1 MKKIAVFASGSGS
14 NFEALVKYWQVADS
28 PGVRVELLVC
38 DQPGAYCLTRAE
50 ALGIP
55 AFVGRPKDYGGKA
68 GYESWILELLA
79 EHAID
84 FVVLAGY
91 MRLVGER
98 LLTAYES
105 RIVNIHPSLLPSF
118 PGKHAVEQALAS
130 GVQVSGVTIHL
141 VDEGMDTGP
150 ILYQEAVPVSASDG
164 PADLQARIAKVEH
177 RAYPRV
183 VEAYLQG
190 HVTMQG
196 RRAVWNQA
204 YRERV
209 EQGTKEE
216 PAWS

>member
-14 NFEALVKYWQVADS
+14 NFEALVKFWQESNEVA
-28 PGVRVELLVC
+28 VALLVC

-55 AFVGRPKDYGGKA
+55 AFVGRPKDYGGKT
-68 GYESWILELLA
+68 GYETWIVELLA
-79 EHAID
+79 EQTVD
-84 FVVLAGY
+84 FVILAGY
-91 MRLVGER
+91 MRLVGQR
-98 LLTAYES
+98 LLTAYEG

-150 ILYQEAVPVSASDG
+150 ILYQEAVPVYASDG
-164 PADLQARIAKVEH
+164 PADLQARVAKVEH

-183 VEAYLQG
+183 VEAYLEG
-190 HVTMQG
+190 NVTMQG
-196 RRAVWNQA
+196 RRAVWKQA
-204 YRERV
+204 CLEGV
-209 EQGTKEE
+209 KQGTKEE